1 MNSRKY
7 KIALADDHP
16 LIRRGLVDLIN
27 SFDDYEVLFDV
38 ANGQD
43 LIDRIVGGTVPDF
56 VILDVKMPRKDGYET
71 AGWLTT
77 SYPGIRVLALSMD
90 DEETTILRMLKN
102 GARGYIFKD
111 AEPGELKEAL
121 DAILTRGYHLPVK
134 TPGKPGIQHD
144 RRGAANRGSDDN

>member
-16 LIRRGLVDLIN
+16 LIRRGLVELIN
-27 SFDDYEVLFDV
+27 SYDNYEVLFDV

-43 LIDRIVGGTVPDF
+43 LIDRIVGAAVPDF

-71 AGWLTT
+71 AAWLMTT
-77 SYPGIRVLALSMD
+77 YPDIRVLALSMD
-90 DEETTILRMLKN
+90 DEEAAILRMLKN

-111 AEPGELKEAL
+111 ADPGELKEAL
-121 DAILTRGYHLPVK
+121 DTILIRGYHLPVK
-134 TPGKPGIQHD
+134 TPRNPYG
-144 RRGAANRGSDDN
+144 